1 MNKQEWVAYFEQTRG
16 RRPSPEEYF
25 AAKKAGEFKEATET
39 QESPNSK
46 TVGQK
51 RYSPEAVNT
60 QLYSGKPRK
69 KFHFAYLLLMIPVLA
84 LVFYLGTQFD
94 WTNKNSTDKPTSSST
109 TTTTTSS
116 SEKLVVDLSDYEV
129 SFYTEGENAFG
140 QAFVQIDSYPYIS
153 PATDSFLS
161 NPIISISKA
170 SNLSNG
176 DKVLV
181 ELHLDASKATELGL
195 VVKGSFAKYFTVS
208 GLGNTPVED
217 SKAIAERAIEN
228 YRQAINQA
236 LRSRDGSLILD
247 QFTSSSNASYLYI
260 KEYVENGAVAEN
272 VVGYEYENSNV
283 YDVSTGGD
291 TISFQIEFRA
301 RTVYADGRRSE
312 LVKNVRSC
320 VLKKVDGK
328 YRFEVYE

>member
-1 MNKQEWVAYFEQTRG
+1 MVVTSPVRNMESATPIPAPAACAILVPTAPSGTLCGVKPLTGARVDATWVTTCWG
-16 RRPSPEEYF
+16 VIPPSCV
-25 AAKKAGEFKEATET
+25 AACVTALTAPLPIRAVAW
-39 QESPNSK
+39 PN
-46 TVGQK
+46 
-51 RYSPEAVNT
+51 
-60 QLYSGKPRK
+60 
-69 KFHFAYLLLMIPVLA
+69 I
-84 LVFYLGTQFD
+84 
-94 WTNKNSTDKPTSSST
+94 ST
-109 TTTTTSS
+109 
-116 SEKLVVDLSDYEV
+116 
-129 SFYTEGENAFG
+129 
-140 QAFVQIDSYPYIS
+140 
-153 PATDSFLS
+153 
-161 NPIISISKA
+161 
-170 SNLSNG
+170 
-176 DKVLV
+176 
-181 ELHLDASKATELGL
+181 
-195 VVKGSFAKYFTVS
+195 
-208 GLGNTPVED
+208 
-217 SKAIAERAIEN
+217 
-228 YRQAINQA
+228 INQA